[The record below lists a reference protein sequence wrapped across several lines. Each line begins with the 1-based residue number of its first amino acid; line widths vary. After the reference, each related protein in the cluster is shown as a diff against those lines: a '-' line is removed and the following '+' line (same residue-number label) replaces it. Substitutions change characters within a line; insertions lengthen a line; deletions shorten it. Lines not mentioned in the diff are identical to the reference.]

1 MQKPN
6 QQKLRVATVIKRK
19 DDNLHVKWT
28 GYGYNFNSSIDKKDI
43 LNIEQLTEI
52 TEHSPIWK

>member
-6 QQKLRVATVIKRK
+6 QKKLRVATVIKRK
-19 DDNLHVKWT
+19 DDNLDVKWT